1 MNFKNFF
8 PFCPLN
14 EEFRGQTERRI
25 YGIREAYSAAIYG
38 SGASAILSIIYY
50 IIDRGAFTRHKN
62 EREGVDADDAGEE
75 NGRLPRHY
83 GFRRQ
88 RGRTA

>member
-38 SGASAILSIIYY
+38 SGASAILSINHRPRRFYPVS
-50 IIDRGAFTRHKN
+50 RGPEHK
-62 EREGVDADDAGEE
+62 RGKSTILSISIKEE
-75 NGRLPRHY
+75 EK
-83 GFRRQ
+83 
-88 RGRTA
+88 T